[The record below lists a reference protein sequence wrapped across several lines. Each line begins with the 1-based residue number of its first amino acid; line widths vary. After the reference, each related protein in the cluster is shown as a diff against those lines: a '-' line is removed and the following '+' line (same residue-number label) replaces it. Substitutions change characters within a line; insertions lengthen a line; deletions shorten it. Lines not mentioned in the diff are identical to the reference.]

1 MEAAYEA
8 WKKQPNPDN
17 MGLLL
22 DKASP
27 VIDSAIKSYGGGN
40 QALKPKAR
48 RIAIEAFKTYDPK
61 KGAKLSSHLMTQLQ
75 PLTRH
80 AREYGQLVKIPE
92 RISMDLYKL
101 SQAEQNHQNTYN
113 RPPSDKE
120 LADNTGMSIRRIN
133 KVRDYRRGETA
144 ESALTESDEGDQAIM
159 YPGVQKLDPQS
170 IWLEYVHHDS
180 SPVDQQILE
189 WRTGYNGKEVLSN
202 NEIAQRLGLSASAV
216 SQRAAKLAQRL
227 SEGQGVV

>member
-8 WKKQPNPDN
+8 WKKQPTPEN

-22 DKASP
+22 DRASP
-27 VIDSAIKSYGGGN
+27 VLDSALRSYAGGN
-40 QALKPKAR
+40 EALKPRAR
-48 RIAIEAFKTYDPK
+48 RIAIEAFRTYDPN

-92 RISMDLYKL
+92 RISLDLYKM
-101 SQAEQNHQNTYN
+101 SQAELEHQNTYN

-120 LADNTGMSIRRIN
+120 LADRTGMSIRRLN
-133 KVRDYRRGETA
+133 KVRSFRRGETA
-144 ESALTESDEGDQAIM
+144 ESAITESDEGDNAVM

-170 IWLEYVHHDS
+170 VWLEYVHHDS
-180 SPVDQQILE
+180 APLDQQILE

-202 NEIAQRLGLSASAV
+202 NEIARRLNLSASAV

-227 SEGQGVV
+227 ADGQGVV